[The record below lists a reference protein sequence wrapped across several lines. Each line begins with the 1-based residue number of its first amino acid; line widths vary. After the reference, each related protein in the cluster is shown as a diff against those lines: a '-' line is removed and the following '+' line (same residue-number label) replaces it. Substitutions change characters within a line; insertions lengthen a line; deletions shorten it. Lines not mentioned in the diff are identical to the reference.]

1 MAKTGHSEKDND
13 CSDTK
18 CEAEQT
24 QKHTKQPNKDRAN
37 KDPRLIYAA
46 SKPEKYAHKG
56 MGYGLKRI
64 QNQTVSQT
72 GYHVM
77 QKTGK
82 AHKATKL
89 TKRQAD

>member
-1 MAKTGHSEKDND
+1 MIYKEHSGFPWRDA
-13 CSDTK
+13 S
-18 CEAEQT
+18 
-24 QKHTKQPNKDRAN
+24 RAN
-37 KDPRLIYAA
+37 KDPWLIYAA

-56 MGYGLKRI
+56 IGYDLKRI

-72 GYHVM
+72 GYHVT

-89 TKRQAD
+89 TKRQAIQHMWSTIVNKWNAITINK